1 MATGGFYSP
10 RLRRDLVTRLW
21 QVKEATGVP
30 MTQLASDAVAH
41 YLDNGSGPDVSLEEV
56 IEWLT
61 ERRMLLALWRN
72 GDRGILAAA
81 HAFGDHR
88 QVHVC
93 WDYHPSAVE
102 AACEVMKELRRRE
115 DGMTEVVSEL
125 ERQTMTVPILA

>member
-1 MATGGFYSP
+1 MTERYYSP

-72 GDRGILAAA
+72 GDRGILLTAAA
-81 HAFGDHR
+81 A
-88 QVHVC
+88 
-93 WDYHPSAVE
+93 
-102 AACEVMKELRRRE
+102 
-115 DGMTEVVSEL
+115 
-125 ERQTMTVPILA
+125 